1 MKKKRRNKGGKRRA
15 YSYEVAK
22 VRGDDADCE
31 IDAVLADHGGGGGG
45 GGVAMAA
52 RLLPLLT
59 SPFDTLLIREV
70 YILYT

>member
-1 MKKKRRNKGGKRRA
+1 MKKKRRA

-31 IDAVLADHGGGGGG
+31 IDAVLADHGGGGG
-45 GGVAMAA
+45 VATDG

-59 SPFDTLLIREV
+59 SP
-70 YILYT
+70 